1 MWDYICLWSDR
12 YKYYYCMVKFATHF
26 RANTNL
32 DPEWLEDWWK
42 KFGLNPSAIHP
53 DVFEVEQMFHQLN
66 LFNNVYR
73 LNQISN
79 SGYMNSFINE
89 RHPWVI

>member
-1 MWDYICLWSDR
+1 
-12 YKYYYCMVKFATHF
+12 MVKFATHF

-66 LFNNVYR
+66 LFNNVHR

-79 SGYMNSFINE
+79 SGYMNSFI
-89 RHPWVI
+89 